1 MIRVTK
7 PEKWKDTFFLNLK
20 PIEKLVFIY
29 IYENC
34 DDAGFFDINF
44 SRMTTDIGIDN
55 KTISESLNKLDKTY
69 LTSIDADRIWLKKF
83 LLHQNR
89 LPLDLSSTE
98 GNFIKFQIES
108 NIIKFNN
115 PKDFQD
121 ILKNIKKK
129 TTRAKS
135 EFIKPSVEQIVESFR
150 TGEWSFVPEHEIVS
164 IYDYYESVGWKVGRK
179 PMADWKKAFIG
190 CFRRGMSKNKYK
202 QTDYKSAPSKMDMI
216 IKGNEKINGFDFNTL
231 LQKEKP

>member
-7 PEKWKDTFFLNLK
+7 PEKWKDTFFLNLQ

-44 SRMTTDIGIDN
+44 NRMTTDIGIDS
-55 KTISESLNKLDKTY
+55 KTISVALNKLEKTY
-69 LTSIDADRIWLKKF
+69 ITSVQADRIWLKKF

-89 LPLDLSSTE
+89 LPLDLATTE

-108 NIIKFNN
+108 NINNFNN
-115 PKDFQD
+115 PQDFKN
-121 ILKNIKKK
+121 ILENIKKK
-129 TTRAKS
+129 TKTKS
-135 EFIKPSVEQIVESFR
+135 EFTKPTLQEIIDNFR
-150 TGEWSFVPEHEIVS
+150 TTEWSFVPEYEITS

-190 CFRRGMSKNKYK
+190 CFRRGMGRNKYK
-202 QTDYKSAPSKMDMI
+202 PEQKSAPSKMDMI
-216 IKGNEKINGFDFNTL
+216 MKGNEKINGFDFNTL
-231 LQKEKP
+231 VQKD